1 MRFAVRRTLL
11 SSSSPY
17 IAFGII
23 FLAGAGIFTAGSLM
37 LRSAERGPSLGIT
50 WTRSVIGDDKMLDV
64 ASRVEIV
71 ERLELIGQAWCAD
84 ALEAALGEEHDV
96 RVRTAVER
104 ALRAVREN
112 ATASYENI

>member
-17 IAFGII
+17 IAFGIV
-23 FLAGAGIFTAGSLM
+23 FLAGAGIFAAGTLM

-50 WTRSVIGDDKMLDV
+50 WTRAVIGDDKVLD
-64 ASRVEIV
+64 AAARVEIV
-71 ERLELIGQAWCAD
+71 ERLGLIGQTWCAD
-84 ALEAALGEEHDV
+84 ALEEALGEERDA
-96 RVRTAVER
+96 RVRKAVER

-112 ATASYENI
+112 ATASYGNT